1 MLLYSVQISVPV
13 EKKNSVVLL
22 FKRVR
27 PFFLRNWPKLVVVV
41 IAAATAAVVIV
52 MIILVENS
60 RLLKRSNDK
69 TVQGICTAS

>member
-41 IAAATAAVVIV
+41 AAATAAVVIV

>member
-27 PFFLRNWPKLVVVV
+27 PFFLRNWPKLVV
-41 IAAATAAVVIV
+41 AAAAAVIV